1 MQKVSNPTIESEF
14 DRFLIELP
22 FKEFPYSKRNWGDP
36 LHSLCSFSGKLKPSL
51 AHHLINKFTSE
62 GEKVFDF
69 FSGSG
74 TVPFEASLQSRI
86 SFGLDINPIAV
97 AISKGK
103 VGIPNEV
110 DCMNILLDL
119 RNHIDN
125 FILQP
130 TVIEKAGA
138 FGFNKTLIEYYH
150 ENTFAEILKARDF
163 FLNYPNKNDSYYL
176 ILGSLL
182 HILHGNRPY
191 ALSRK
196 SHPITPY
203 APTGE
208 YEYKS
213 LHEKLSDKVFK
224 GLKTNKSEGF
234 NRGNIYQGDIMKNWN
249 EDIKDVNAIIS
260 SPPFFES
267 TKFYLTN
274 WIRSWFMGWENE
286 DFELEKEAFIETK
299 QKKSFE
305 LYNEI
310 FVQAK
315 DRLTNN
321 GIMIL
326 HLGKSDKKDMG
337 EIILPIA
344 KKYFQT
350 AKLYNEDVSMVENHG
365 MTDKGSVNVH
375 QYILAH

>member
-1 MQKVSNPTIESEF
+1 MQEVSKKSIDYEF
-14 DRFLIELP
+14 EKFLIELP

-51 AHHLINKFTSE
+51 AHHLIEKFTSQND
-62 GEKVFDF
+62 KVFDF

-74 TVPFEASLQSRI
+74 TIPFEASKQSRI

-97 AISKGK
+97 VISRGK
-103 VGIPNEV
+103 VGVPNEA
-110 DCMNILLDL
+110 DCIDILSDL
-119 RNHIDN
+119 KRHIECYVPEN
-125 FILQP
+125 VI
-130 TVIEKAGA
+130 IEKAKS

-150 ENTFAEILKARDF
+150 ERTFTEILKARNF
-163 FLNYPNKNDSYYL
+163 FLNYPNNNDSYYL
-176 ILGSLL
+176 ILASLL

-208 YEYKS
+208 YEYKN

-224 GLKTNKSEGF
+224 GLKSNKSEGF
-234 NRGNIYQGDIMKNWN
+234 NKGTIHKGDILNNWPEEIKN
-249 EDIKDVNAIIS
+249 INAIIS

-274 WIRSWFMGWENE
+274 WIRSWFMGWEAE
-286 DFELEKEAFIETK
+286 DFEKEKEVFIETK
-299 QKKSFE
+299 QKKSFD
-305 LYNEI
+305 LYNNI
-310 FVQAK
+310 FTQAK
-315 DRLTNN
+315 ERLADD

-337 EIILPIA
+337 EVLLPIA
-344 KKYFQT
+344 KKYFNSV
-350 AKLYNEDVSMVENHG
+350 KLYNEDVSMIENHG
-365 MTDKGSVNVH
+365 ITDKGSVNVH
-375 QYILAH
+375 QYILAY